1 MKELPE
7 LKCVKEVSTAGTMMH
22 FHQCLNKVKVVRN
35 CESYCAIHD
44 PERVAKVR
52 KQRESKWAAEWK
64 VKEAAWARD
73 KQRVRLFSKMLQLLA
88 KGMVVFRE
96 YQWAREA
103 ERLVAKAEKVDYR
116 KESKRGKSNVGE

>member
-7 LKCVKEVSTAGTMMH
+7 FKCVKEVSTAGTMMH

-35 CESYCAIHD
+35 GKSYCAIHD
-44 PERVAKVR
+44 PERVAKLR

-73 KQRVRLFSKMLQLLA
+73 EQRRRLFSKMLRLL
-88 KGMVVFRE
+88 KVLLGGHNPSYMEVFKVVK
-96 YQWAREA
+96 A
-103 ERLVAKAEKVDYR
+103 AEKVDYR